1 MLDLF
6 IHSLPRPIGDAGARD
21 SILWAYIV
29 LLLVGGVFG
38 LIKGKSKISLV
49 TSVIFA
55 GLLVGSI
62 LAPSLMAVPRFV
74 PEILLGVLL
83 VVFGIRLAKKKKF
96 MPSGL
101 MLVVTLLTLA
111 LRLII
116 H

>member
-6 IHSLPRPIGDAGARD
+6 IHSLPAPIGEGGTRD
-21 SILWAYIV
+21 TILWAYIV

-38 LIKGKSKISLV
+38 LVKGKSRISLV

-55 GLLVGSI
+55 GLLAGS
-62 LAPSLMAVPRFV
+62 LMAPSLMTVPRSIT
-74 PEILLGVLL
+74 EILLGVLL
-83 VVFGIRLAKKKKF
+83 VVFGVRLAKKKKF

-101 MLVVTLLTLA
+101 MLAVTALTLV
-111 LRLII
+111 LRLVL